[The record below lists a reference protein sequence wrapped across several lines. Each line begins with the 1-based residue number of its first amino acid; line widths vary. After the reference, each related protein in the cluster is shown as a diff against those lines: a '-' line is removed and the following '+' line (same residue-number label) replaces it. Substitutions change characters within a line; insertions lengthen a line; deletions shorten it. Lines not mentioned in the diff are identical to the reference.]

1 MRVSVILA
9 LVTISV
15 VCGVVVLLASAFGDA
30 QPQVLKK
37 LELLSNSPDSTQ
49 ICLWLT
55 PEQQSAYPLV
65 QQPMCRMTVGDLR
78 RRELREVPVSLGA
91 RR

>member
-1 MRVSVILA
+1 MKVGFGLLA
-9 LVTISV
+9 A
-15 VCGVVVLLASAFGDA
+15 VVLLGSLSVAIATPVD
-30 QPQVLKK
+30 PPPPVLKK
-37 LELLSNSPDSTQ
+37 LELLSNIPDSTQ